1 MCGLMI
7 WAEPIILRPSCLL
20 PAPARGQ
27 NEGAEPTRQGFRV
40 TFPGRQEILRTF
52 CLSQDKGVLRAKVF
66 SLSCPPH
73 VLGTAGLGTAGWGT
87 ARQRFSVQNRESWSL
102 CPPAAQP
109 GRIQAELP
117 SNPSSEWRQDFQKQ
131 RTKPYCVRV
140 GLILKLKLPAEE
152 PEFRQEADGR
162 GQAGVVGWGGR
173 ARKYRR
179 ERLEYRWGDTGGRRE
194 DWIWALGPP
203 QHIES

>member
-40 TFPGRQEILRTF
+40 TFPGRQEILGTF
-52 CLSQDKGVLRAKVF
+52 YPSQDKDVLRVKVF

-87 ARQRFSVQNRESWSL
+87 ARQRFSVQNREPWSL
-102 CPPAAQP
+102 YPPAAQP

-117 SNPSSEWRQDFQKQ
+117 SNLPSSEWRQDFQKQ

-162 GQAGVVGWGGR
+162 GQAGVVGG
-173 ARKYRR
+173 AR
-179 ERLEYRWGDTGGRRE
+179 
-194 DWIWALGPP
+194 
-203 QHIES
+203 